1 MLKVVDKFESL
12 SQAAEMR
19 LWNVSIEVHMIAH
32 DAATGETLLLLLTAM
47 CTTSIT
53 IETRSLSNLQF

>member
-32 DAATGETLLLLLTAM
+32 DAATGETLPLLLTAM
-47 CTTSIT
+47 CTTSIAV
-53 IETRSLSNLQF
+53 